1 LKIVELNIDLIDED
15 SEQPRRQFDKA
26 AIDELAES
34 IREVGLLTPIKV
46 CKAKYGR
53 YKIIFG
59 NRRYKALKQLGF
71 RKVPCIL
78 AENVDELDIYFEQ
91 LTENIQRE
99 GFTPVEEAL
108 GFEKLLDQDGRWKIS
123 KKYLSSRLGKTEKY
137 IANKLSLL
145 VFGPEVRKIIYGGA
159 AIVPGKLTEEQ
170 ALSLKDVPMEYRDQ
184 VALKVAKD
192 GRSVKDVKRIAQLF
206 MSTDSSH
213 QLKERLMHL
222 PCQELVRIAIEND
235 LTKQQEKVAEAAKAE
250 AAKAEAAKTEAPPAA
265 VGDDGNPASD
275 DEMLGNLIDNRP
287 PVYEALSQRLAKLA
301 AWEPLDPETVALLDE
316 LPPADRRKLAA
327 TVSSAVATM
336 ESRLAEWQLIK
347 TILEK

>member
-1 LKIVELNIDLIDED
+1 MKIVELNIDLIDED

-26 AIDELAES
+26 AIDDLAES

-99 GFTPVEEAL
+99 GFTPVEEAM

-123 KKYLSSRLGKTEKY
+123 KKYLASRLGKSEKY
-137 IANKLSLL
+137 IVNKLGLL
-145 VFGPEVRKIIYGGA
+145 VFGTEVRKIIYGGA
-159 AIVPGKLTEEQ
+159 AIVAGKLTEEQ
-170 ALSLKDVPMEYRDQ
+170 ALSMKDVPIEYRDQ
-184 VALKVAKD
+184 LALKVAKD

-206 MSTDSSH
+206 LSADNGH

-235 LTKQQEKVAEAAKAE
+235 LTKQQEKAAEAAKAE
-250 AAKAEAAKTEAPPAA
+250 AAKAEAAAAETERAA
-265 VGDDGNPASD
+265 AGDDGNPASD
-275 DEMLGNLIDNRP
+275 DEIIDNLPDKRP
-287 PVYEALSQRLAKLA
+287 PAFEAVSQRLAKLA
-301 AWEPLDPETVALLDE
+301 AWEPLDPETVKQLNE
-316 LPPADRRKLAA
+316 LPPAERQQLAA
-327 TVSSAVATM
+327 AVSAAVGTM
-336 ESRLAEWQLIK
+336 ESRLAEWVLIK
-347 TILEK
+347 TILDK

>member
-1 LKIVELNIDLIDED
+1 MKVVEINIDLIDED
-15 SEQPRRQFDKA
+15 TEQPRRQFDKA

-78 AENVDELDIYFEQ
+78 SENTDELDIYFEQ
-91 LTENIQRE
+91 LAENIQRE
-99 GFTPVEEAL
+99 GFTPIEEAM

-137 IANKLSLL
+137 VVNKLSLL

-159 AIVPGKLTEEQ
+159 AIVPGKLTEDQ
-170 ALSLKDVPMEYRDQ
+170 ALSLKDVPVEYRDQ
-184 VALKVAKD
+184 LALKVAKD

-206 MSTDSSH
+206 MNADNSP

-235 LTKQQEKVAEAAKAE
+235 LSRQQEKAAEAEAMKAE
-250 AAKAEAAKTEAPPAA
+250 AARAEAPKDIA
-265 VGDDGNPASD
+265 GDDGNPASD
-275 DEMLGNLIDNRP
+275 DDIIDSLLDTRP

-327 TVSSAVATM
+327 TVSTAVATM